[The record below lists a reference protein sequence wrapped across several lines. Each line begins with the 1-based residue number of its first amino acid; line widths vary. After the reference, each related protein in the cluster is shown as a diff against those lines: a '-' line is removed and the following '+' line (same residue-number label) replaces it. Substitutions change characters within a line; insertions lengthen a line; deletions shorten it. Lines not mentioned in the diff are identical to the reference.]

1 MTKAGAAAAVRKD
14 ESKGKTYWSV
24 IVGPAAS
31 AADRDAL
38 MKKIKGLGF
47 ADAYFVSR

>member
-1 MTKAGAAAAVRKD
+1 VRKE

-24 IVGPAAS
+24 VAGPAAS
-31 AADRDAL
+31 AADREAL
-38 MKKIKGLGF
+38 MKKIKDLGF